1 VARFESTK
9 ATAETDSTG
18 TIAGNLTIRGVTK
31 PATFRGAFLGV
42 GPDHRGGTR
51 AGFHATATINR
62 MDYGVSF
69 NGALPGGRQM
79 LGEEVELILDLEL
92 IEVVEALGKL

>member
-1 VARFESTK
+1 MPPTGQ
-9 ATAETDSTG
+9 DSTG
-18 TIAGNLTIRGVTK
+18 AQLARNVRSRCSWKKHNLK
-31 PATFRGAFLGV
+31 GV
-42 GPDHRGGTR
+42 GPDHQGGTR
-51 AGFHATATINR
+51 AGFHVTATINR

-69 NGALPGGRQM
+69 NGALPGGRQI